1 MTLAI
6 DGKSFPV
13 QDDRDIKDNLKDA
26 VGKQTVFVITSGKVS
41 YAMPLERVSTRLE
54 AVATVEPSTITY
66 QGGYDLTSVTAKVE
80 VQNVYDVDSWVDKLR
95 WITRILRSH
104 GALLSKAVRVLRNFW
119 CSPTTHMRTIFSSMT
134 VKPR

>member
-80 VQNVYDVDSWVDKLR
+80 VQKVYVVDSWVDKKMLE
-95 WITRILRSH
+95 T
-104 GALLSKAVRVLRNFW
+104 
-119 CSPTTHMRTIFSSMT
+119 
-134 VKPR
+134 